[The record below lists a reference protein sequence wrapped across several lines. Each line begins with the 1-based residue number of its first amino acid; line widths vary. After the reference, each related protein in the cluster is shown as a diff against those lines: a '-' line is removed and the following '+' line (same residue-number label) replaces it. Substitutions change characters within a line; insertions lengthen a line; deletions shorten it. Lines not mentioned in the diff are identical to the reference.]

1 MNDKSLG
8 MDRPSAR
15 RDFLNGV
22 AVTAGAAALGMGP
35 PAMADATSQDQPGY
49 YPPARTGLRGSHPG
63 SFENA
68 HALRDGT
75 LKVPAGKVPGDEEHY
90 DLIVVGGG
98 ISGLSAAYFFRERKP
113 DARILI
119 LDNHDDFGGHAKR
132 NEYMLNGK
140 LALMNGGTL
149 EIDSPRPY
157 SAVAGGLLKKL
168 GVDPVKLD
176 EADSKEDFYKSL
188 GLGRGIFFDRETF
201 GADKLIPSAV
211 NIADA
216 PLSAQVKADLVRI
229 YEGKTDY
236 MPGLSS
242 DEKKAKLARMS
253 YRDYLLNVVKADPG
267 VVTVFQAMT
276 HGEWGVGIDAVG
288 ALEVWAFKMPGFDG
302 LKLDPGPAPHMG
314 VTASGYAE
322 GGSDT
327 FHFPDGNASIARL
340 LVRSLIPGVLTG
352 HTAEDIVTA
361 KADYTA
367 LDKPANRIR
376 IRLSSLAV
384 KVTNVGENTANPS
397 VDVTYTRGGKLHTA
411 SILTRRHGFC

>member
-1 MNDKSLG
+1 MNDKKLG
-8 MDRPSAR
+8 MDRPIAR

-22 AVTAGAAALGMGP
+22 AVTAGAAAFGVGS
-35 PAMADATSQDQPGY
+35 PALADAASQDEKGY
-49 YPPARTGLRGSHPG
+49 YPPARTGLPRQSSG

-75 LKVPAGKVPGDEEHY
+75 LKVPAGKVPGDAEHY

-113 DARILI
+113 DAKILI

-176 EADSKEDFYKSL
+176 AAYSKEDFYKSL

-201 GADKLIPSAV
+201 GADKLIAAPEGQPWGK
-211 NIADA
+211 NFADA
-216 PLSAQVKADLVRI
+216 PLSPQVMADLAHI

-267 VVTVFQAMT
+267 VVTRFP
-276 HGEWGVGIDAVG
+276 GDDPRRVG
-288 ALEVWAFKMPGFDG
+288 
-302 LKLDPGPAPHMG
+302 
-314 VTASGYAE
+314 
-322 GGSDT
+322 
-327 FHFPDGNASIARL
+327 
-340 LVRSLIPGVLTG
+340 
-352 HTAEDIVTA
+352 
-361 KADYTA
+361 
-367 LDKPANRIR
+367 
-376 IRLSSLAV
+376 
-384 KVTNVGENTANPS
+384 
-397 VDVTYTRGGKLHTA
+397 
-411 SILTRRHGFC
+411 RRHRRGRRVGGLGVPDAGASTA